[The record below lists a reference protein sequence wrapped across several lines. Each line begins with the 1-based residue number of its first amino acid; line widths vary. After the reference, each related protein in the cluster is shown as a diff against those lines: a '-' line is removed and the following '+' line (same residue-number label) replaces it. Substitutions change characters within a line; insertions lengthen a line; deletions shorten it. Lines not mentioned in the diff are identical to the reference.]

1 VSYEE
6 EEDTCFGLCMR
17 CACEVALK
25 PHVRVRIH
33 VSYEEEDTCPCVS
46 LSYPYSYPPPRTS
59 KPFFVKVPP
68 PPPKVAFAPYVCFP
82 DLPLIIPPTPSR

>member
-1 VSYEE
+1 MSYEE

-46 LSYPYSYPPPRTS
+46 LSYTYSYPPL
-59 KPFFVKVPP
+59 PP
-68 PPPKVAFAPYVCFP
+68 ANLSCDVGEHEETYV
-82 DLPLIIPPTPSR
+82 TRKAGRG